1 MATGS
6 TPRRDGFQAA
16 RPASP
21 VIGINNKNVFTSW
34 EIMAEEVE
42 TGKHVL
48 VFDDVGHYEGI
59 AVAEFLIEKGVA
71 VTFATPHTSRGPQTV
86 GALMRDPAL
95 RRLTDHES
103 GFSLVPRAQLS
114 AIQKDSVVITNLD
127 SGKDHIHAADSVVLI
142 SGNESN
148 RGLVDVLEEYAGEVF
163 VTGDAVASRPMEK
176 AIHDGHYAALR
187 ISDNQI
193 VIPSTAILSQTS
205 NPLSGE

>member
-1 MATGS
+1 MATLL
-6 TPRRDGFQAA
+6 
-16 RPASP
+16 P
-21 VIGINNKNVFTSW
+21 VISASISSSLGLSIS
-34 EIMAEEVE
+34 EES
-42 TGKHVL
+42 HS
-48 VFDDVGHYEGI
+48 I
-59 AVAEFLIEKGVA
+59 
-71 VTFATPHTSRGPQTV
+71 TPSR
-86 GALMRDPAL
+86 
-95 RRLTDHES
+95 
-103 GFSLVPRAQLS
+103 
-114 AIQKDSVVITNLD
+114 ITNLD